1 MQIITVAS
9 PALGPLRDPARAM
22 SFGRRLGPL
31 LVAVLGVSL
40 SCESAAQTQPPS
52 GGQLLQ
58 QLTLPPLPPP
68 ADKPALSIEKPDK
81 ARADSSVAIS
91 VKQIRITGNESLPTP
106 QLHALVASA
115 EGTTQT
121 LGDLQGLADRITQFY
136 RLHGYPLARAY
147 VPAQT
152 IAAGEVTLAV
162 LEAKYGQVALN
173 NASTTSERP
182 LADTLAPLESGK
194 LVTQDT
200 LDRALLLLSDIPG
213 VIVNSTIRPGA
224 TTGTS
229 DLQVDVTSAARYSGL
244 ASLDDFGN
252 RYTGRTRGSAIFNVN
267 SLLHQGDKLDLDL
280 LTSGSGMSY
289 GQLGYHYLLN
299 GQGTTVGV
307 ATSYLH
313 YQLSGALSDLRAH
326 GTAQVDTLSLSQP
339 FVRSTVGNLYVQLQF
354 DHKQLHDDIDLASI
368 RSNRHTNG
376 LTAVLAGDRRDD
388 YGITNFN
395 FSATVDHVTFDDY
408 AARISDQLGA
418 ETEGSHAHY
427 QLTLARLQQLDPS
440 NALYFALTGQSANG
454 NLDPADQFYLGGPS
468 NARGFDTGALTGSQG
483 YLLTAEWRHALPLPF
498 SGAWLGS
505 IFVDHGRIQVY
516 EHAFTSGEN
525 VGSLSDVG
533 VALHWDGSHEWAVS
547 AQVAT
552 RFGPSS
558 PLLTTDPGTR
568 GWIQVQK
575 GF

>member
-1 MQIITVAS
+1 MQTFTAANAATVAS
-9 PALGPLRDPARAM
+9 RENAYVMSFARRCAPILAAALGL
-22 SFGRRLGPL
+22 S
-31 LVAVLGVSL
+31 VSY
-40 SCESAAQTQPPS
+40 AATAQTQPPS

-58 QLTLPPLPPP
+58 QLTLPPASQPT
-68 ADKPALSIEKPDK
+68 DKPSLSIENPEK
-81 ARADSSVAIS
+81 ARANSSVPIT
-91 VKQIRITGNESLPTP
+91 VRQIRITGNESVPTP

-115 EGTTQT
+115 EGTTRT
-121 LGDLQGLADRITQFY
+121 LGDLQALADKITQFY

-152 IAAGEVTLAV
+152 IDSGEVTLAV
-162 LEAKYGQVALN
+162 LEAKYGHVSLN
-173 NASTTSERP
+173 NTSSVSERP
-182 LADTLAPLESGK
+182 LTATLAPLASGT
-194 LVTQDT
+194 LVTQET
-200 LDRALLLLSDIPG
+200 LDRALLLLSDVPG

-244 ASLDDFGN
+244 ASIDDFGN

-267 SLLHQGDKLDLDL
+267 SLLHEGDKLDLDV

-289 GQLGYHYLLN
+289 GQIGYHYLLN
-299 GQGTTVGV
+299 GQGTTVS
-307 ATSYLH
+307 AAASYLH
-313 YQLSGALSDLRAH
+313 YELSGALSDLEAH
-326 GTAQVDTLSLSQP
+326 GTAQVDTLSLSHP
-339 FVRSTVGNLYVQLQF
+339 IVRSTVGNLYVQLQF

-376 LTAVLAGDRRDD
+376 FTAVLAGDRRDD
-388 YGITNFN
+388 HGITNFN
-395 FSATVDHVTFDDY
+395 VSASVDQVTFDDF

-418 ETEGSHAHY
+418 ETGGTTAHY
-427 QLTLARLQQLDPS
+427 QLTLARLQQLDQA
-440 NALYFALTGQSANG
+440 NALYFAATGQTSDG

-483 YLLTAEWRHALPLPF
+483 YLLTAEWRRALPVPLG
-498 SGAWLGS
+498 GAWLGS
-505 IFVDHGRIQVY
+505 LFVDHGHIQVY
-516 EHAFTSGEN
+516 EHTFSPGEN
-525 VGSLSDVG
+525 AGNLSDVG
-533 VALHWDGSHEWAVS
+533 IALHWDGPHEWAVS

-552 RFGPSS
+552 RVGPSTS
-558 PLLTTDPGTR
+558 LLTTDPGTR